1 MITNSVVCPSPSWT
15 KSYFVTMQSSSAM
28 WTLPCKDNLQWK
40 KTKKAVVT
48 CQNQVKKSKEI
59 IWIMQYL
66 ASSAEHLLQTSFSNQ
81 CRILPTLIFIVLI
94 INYWVRA
101 GRKNISTRSSLRGS
115 QSSLSYALISIW
127 PIMLINWAA
136 RLNARLVRN
145 WFRNFSVS
153 CVKKWTFLII
163 NPITQRALRDP

>member
-1 MITNSVVCPSPSWT
+1 MSEPSKKIKGDYRNNAILNFISRA
-15 KSYFVTMQSSSAM
+15 FII
-28 WTLPCKDNLQWK
+28 NLFLK
-40 KTKKAVVT
+40 
-48 CQNQVKKSKEI
+48 
-59 IWIMQYL
+59 
-66 ASSAEHLLQTSFSNQ
+66 
-81 CRILPTLIFIVLI
+81 RISPTVIFIVLI

-127 PIMLINWAA
+127 PIMIINWAA

-153 CVKKWTFLII
+153 CVKKWTFLVI
-163 NPITQRALRDP
+163 NPITQRALRDPYRMFVHLRRVCFKIDFFLINATHAFLEV

>member
-1 MITNSVVCPSPSWT
+1 MSEPS
-15 KSYFVTMQSSSAM
+15 
-28 WTLPCKDNLQWK
+28 K
-40 KTKKAVVT
+40 KIKGDYRNNAIL
-48 CQNQVKKSKEI
+48 NFISRAFI
-59 IWIMQYL
+59 IKL
-66 ASSAEHLLQTSFSNQ
+66 FLK
-81 CRILPTLIFIVLI
+81 RISPTVIFIVLI

-153 CVKKWTFLII
+153 CVKKWTFLVI
-163 NPITQRALRDP
+163 NPITQRALRDPYRMFVHLRRVCFKIDFFLINATHAFLEV

>member
-1 MITNSVVCPSPSWT
+1 
-15 KSYFVTMQSSSAM
+15 
-28 WTLPCKDNLQWK
+28 
-40 KTKKAVVT
+40 
-48 CQNQVKKSKEI
+48 
-59 IWIMQYL
+59 MQYL
-66 ASSAEHLLQTSFSNQ
+66 TSSAEHLLLISFSNQ
-81 CRILPTLIFIVLI
+81 CRISPTVIFIVLI

-163 NPITQRALRDP
+163 NPITQRALRDPYRMFVHLRRVCFKIDFFLINATHAFLEV

>member
-1 MITNSVVCPSPSWT
+1 MSEPSKKIKGDYRNNAILNFISRA
-15 KSYFVTMQSSSAM
+15 FII
-28 WTLPCKDNLQWK
+28 NLFLK
-40 KTKKAVVT
+40 
-48 CQNQVKKSKEI
+48 
-59 IWIMQYL
+59 
-66 ASSAEHLLQTSFSNQ
+66 
-81 CRILPTLIFIVLI
+81 RISPTVIFIVLI

-127 PIMLINWAA
+127 PIMIINWAS

-153 CVKKWTFLII
+153 CVKKWTFLVI
-163 NPITQRALRDP
+163 NPITQRALRDPYRMFVHLRRVCFKIDFFLINATHSFLEV